1 MLLNMATKWN
11 PITVLDAKNMKK
23 KYWEYTRVF
32 GDINLVIMQ
41 GTEKLQVFFTVNYFR
56 GKTEIQIKKIRAII

>member
-1 MLLNMATKWN
+1 ML
-11 PITVLDAKNMKK
+11 KNMKK

-56 GKTEIQIKKIRAII
+56 GKTEIQSKIIRAII